1 MDGVAPLLLFLVF
14 GLLVAAAAYFQ
25 HQRKLERQ
33 RKFGAL
39 ALGHGLDFS
48 IDDPFDTLGEPFT
61 HLQRGDGRGVENVLW
76 GEWAGLE
83 IRAFDYWYYEESTDS
98 KGHTSRSYSRSDC
111 VLTSVDARCPTL
123 QISGET
129 VFTRLADALTFR
141 DIEFESE
148 EFNRRFTVKGADERF
163 ATAFCD
169 ARMMDWL
176 MRHGDGYAFEVVGD
190 RLLCWCRRVAPEEMI
205 HLLGTTKTFREQI
218 PAVVSSL
225 YPRG

>member
-1 MDGVAPLLLFLVF
+1 MDGMAPLLLFLLF
-14 GLLVAAAAYFQ
+14 GVLVAAFAYYQ
-25 HQRKLERQ
+25 HQRKIERQ
-33 RKFGAL
+33 QQFGAL

-48 IDDPFDTLGEPFT
+48 IDDPFDTLGEPFA
-61 HLQRGDGRGVENVLW
+61 LLRRGDGRGVENVLW
-76 GEWAGLE
+76 GEWKGLE

-98 KGHTSRSYSRSDC
+98 KGHTSRSYSRFDC
-111 VLTSVDARCPTL
+111 VFTRIDASCPAL
-123 QISGET
+123 QISEEN

-148 EFNRRFTVKGADERF
+148 EFNRRFTVRGDERF

-176 MRHGDGYAFEVVGD
+176 LRHGDGYAFEVVGD
-190 RLLCWCRRVAPEEMI
+190 RLLCSCRRVAPAGMI
-205 HLLGTTKTFREQI
+205 HLLGTLKTFREQI
-218 PAVVSSL
+218 PVVVSSL